1 MNHGTRLGSG
11 NCDHSLASAQGIIA
25 LSMSNFV
32 FSRRALQQ
40 SINRLAALL
49 QRDQLSSIV
58 DRLNRPG
65 NSRLPAMW
73 ELVMLD
79 ALSREGV
86 LRHEIPLPNGRCPDF
101 ELTVSLAASEKIY
114 VIGDVAT
121 VSDAG
126 LDEQN
131 PVDVLRTELYRLAAK
146 AGLNPNHFGYDVRGA
161 RVGPYGDARMKLF
174 LPSKGSLLMLMGK
187 EVAPWISRLKAEPQ
201 QSESFEYA
209 TPEISFSLTYDPKQR
224 YARGGHLSYDV
235 AASRDKNPLFK
246 ALKGKIDQLNGAPP
260 TALRLVIACDGGS
273 ALLRQSPLMR
283 SPGTFCSREVAE
295 DFLRKNSSVDAILL
309 AAVEEQRQILNPT
322 TTYRMKYDLVV
333 APMQARSPRMTPVV
347 IAALETVFSKAVQ
360 HIPQPVQSAHNAA
373 ARCRLP
379 GCGPDMIGGY
389 KMTDRNISLSSRA
402 LQRLLAGEIT
412 NHEFIAAHGWND
424 APGPSNPF
432 ARAVRSG
439 QMITKIEIEGA
450 GDKDDDWLTFSFG
463 MADPAA
469 APFCVPAHPACE

>member
-1 MNHGTRLGSG
+1 
-11 NCDHSLASAQGIIA
+11 
-25 LSMSNFV
+25 MSNFV

-58 DRLNRPG
+58 DRLNRSG

-86 LRHEIPLPNGRCPDF
+86 LRHESPLPNGRCPDF
-101 ELTVSLAASEKIY
+101 ELTVSLAASEQIQ

-131 PVDVLRTELYRLAAK
+131 PVDVLRAELYRLAAK

-174 LPSKGSLLMLMGK
+174 LPLKGPLLMLMGK
-187 EVAPWISRLKAEPQ
+187 EVAPWIFRLKTEPQ
-201 QSESFEYA
+201 QPNSFEYA
-209 TPEISFSLTYDPKQR
+209 TPEIGFSLTYDPMQR

-246 ALKGKIDQLNGAPP
+246 ALKGKIDQLKGVSP
-260 TALRLVIACDGGS
+260 TAIRLVIACDGGS
-273 ALLRQSPLMR
+273 ALLRQSLLMR
-283 SPGTFCSREVAE
+283 SPGTFIAREVAE
-295 DFLRKNSSVDAILL
+295 DFLRKNSSIDAVLL
-309 AAVEEQRQILNPT
+309 ATIEEQRQILDPT
-322 TTYRMKYDLVV
+322 TTFRMKYDIVV
-333 APMQARSPRMTPVV
+333 APLRVRSQRMTPVV
-347 IAALETVFSKAVQ
+347 IAALETVLSKAVQ
-360 HIPQPVQSAHNAA
+360 HIPQPIQSAYNAA
-373 ARCRLP
+373 ARCHLP

-424 APGPSNPF
+424 AQGPSNPF
-432 ARAVRSG
+432 SRAVRSG
-439 QMITKIEIEGA
+439 QMIIKIEIEGA

-463 MADPAA
+463 MPDPAA